1 MAGNFGSMTKSYH
14 TTRFFHSISSV
25 ESENAIS
32 LPSTLLEQFSRGEG
46 GEKMISF
53 HAVCGLIAEF

>member
-14 TTRFFHSISSV
+14 TTRFFHSIFSV

-32 LPSTLLEQFSRGEG
+32 LPSTLLEQCSRGG
-46 GEKMISF
+46 GENYFVPHGMW
-53 HAVCGLIAEF
+53 VNR